1 MEETV
6 LKQATI
12 FIERLFEPVQSL
24 VFAEELKST
33 FDISELLINN
43 GFFFDEIQSA
53 ELLKGLN
60 FKSEYMAGQL
70 VWLIKLNR

>member
-33 FDISELLINN
+33 SDISELLINN

>member
-1 MEETV
+1 MEDTV

-12 FIERLFEPVQSL
+12 LIDRLFEPVESIAL
-24 VFAEELKST
+24 ADELKRSI
-33 FDISELLINN
+33 DISELLINN